1 MKVVAKGKGDTP
13 DRVYEIGFGGS
24 LEKITAQMGEEWVL
38 AACMKA
44 AHVEAERVVKRYE
57 RTGMTADQI
66 VEAMTD
72 WHPGAEV
79 KKATNKV
86 KGVLKKYA
94 DLSDADKAALREAL
108 GI

>member
-1 MKVVAKGKGDTP
+1 MKVVAKGKGETP
-13 DRVYEIGFGGS
+13 NRVYEIDFGGS

-44 AHVEAERVVKRYE
+44 AHAEAVRVVKRYE
-57 RTGMTADQI
+57 RADMIADQI

-72 WHPGAEV
+72 WYPGAEV
-79 KKATNKV
+79 KKATNRV

-108 GI
+108 GV